1 MKRRIIFL
9 LNPIAGTGN
18 RSKIKRLI
26 EKKLTA
32 LGADFKIYPTSAEGN
47 YDDIRYKILH
57 EGVTDIVVAG
67 GDGTISSIVDKLR
80 DTGVNF
86 GLIPCGSGNGLAF
99 CAGISKDPHKAIDL
113 IFTGTPIFTD
123 AFTIN
128 NDFSCMLSGLGFD
141 AQVAHD
147 FAKQNRRGLL
157 TYIKQTYT
165 NFIKAK
171 PYHFEITAN
180 GDSLFTEAFFVSIAN
195 SNQFGNQFT
204 IAPKAD
210 LNDGLLDIV
219 VVQKMNKPHM
229 LLAVLQ
235 QIWRGDVKEI
245 RYKKKGVIYYQTKN
259 LYIKNIDAAPLHV
272 DGDPKP
278 TASGFNISVVP
289 NAFRLIRP
297 LRDQTEKSLSF

>member
-1 MKRRIIFL
+1 M
-9 LNPIAGTGN
+9 LNPVAGTGN
-18 RSKIKRLI
+18 KSRIRKLI
-26 EKKLTA
+26 EKKCAASAT
-32 LGADFKIYPTSAEGN
+32 DFEIYPTNAEGD
-47 YDDIRYKILH
+47 YLPIRSKILY

-67 GDGTISSIVDKLR
+67 GDGTISSVVHSLR
-80 DTGVNF
+80 DTNVNF

-99 CAGISKDPHKAIDL
+99 CAGISKNPHRAIDL
-113 IFTGTPIFTD
+113 IFTGTPVLTD

-128 NDFSCMLSGLGFD
+128 DNFSCMLSGLGFD

-157 TYIKQTYT
+157 TYIRQTYN
-165 NFIKAK
+165 NFLKAT
-171 PYHFEITAN
+171 PYNFEISAN
-180 GDSLFTEAFFVSIAN
+180 GAPLFTEAFFISIAN

-219 VVQKMNKPHM
+219 IVQKMNKPYM

-235 QIWRGDVKEI
+235 QIWRGEVKEV
-245 RYKKKGVIYYQTKN
+245 RYKKKGVIYYQTKS
-259 LYIKNIDAAPLHV
+259 LRIKNPDSAPLHI

-278 TASGFNISVVP
+278 TAALFDIRVVP
-289 NAFRLIRP
+289 DAFRLIRP
-297 LRDQTEKSLSF
+297 SEHQFAKKRSF

>member
-9 LNPIAGTGN
+9 LNPIAGTGKKS
-18 RSKIKRLI
+18 RIRKLI
-26 EKKLTA
+26 EKKLTRS
-32 LGADFKIYPTSAEGN
+32 GIDFEIYPTNAEGD
-47 YDDIRYKILH
+47 YDAIRTKILH
-57 EGVTDIVVAG
+57 EGVTDIIVAG
-67 GDGTISSIVDKLR
+67 GDGTISSVVHNLR
-80 DTGVNF
+80 DTSVNF

-99 CAGISKDPHKAIDL
+99 CAGISKNPHKAIDL
-113 IFTGTPIFTD
+113 IFTGAPVPTD

-128 NDFSCMLSGLGFD
+128 DHFSCMLSGLGFD

-147 FAKQNRRGLL
+147 FAKQNRRGLI

-171 PYHFEITAN
+171 PYHFEIIAN
-180 GDSLFTEAFFVSIAN
+180 GDSLFSEAFFVSIAN

-219 VVQKMNKPHM
+219 IVQKMNKPHM

-235 QIWRGDVKEI
+235 QIWRGEVKEI

-259 LYIKNIDAAPLHV
+259 LYIKNPDSAPLHI

-278 TASGFNISVVP
+278 TASGFDISVVP

-297 LRDQTEKSLSF
+297 LRGQIEKN